1 MCRPACVVRFAQAIA
16 VAIVALYGSQTA
28 AYPLPSAISQTK
40 SAVSEPFGALALTAD
55 EGELSRKWRAVQQ
68 QIMIEAQILTLC
80 RGGPATCQSGAP
92 ARFLAIV
99 AAGQVRPGRA
109 RLGEINRAI
118 NLAIRYM
125 SDIAQH
131 GVADRWNSPL
141 LSLAAGVGD
150 CEDYAIAKYVAL
162 REAGTARE
170 DVRLLIVHDNRFHQD
185 HAVVAARLDGH
196 WLLLDNRHM
205 VMVEDVDARQ
215 YQPLFEIDDEGVR
228 TLIVPTP
235 GPGKGFW
242 QNAPGLVLADSHS
255 LAASRSSLE

>member
-1 MCRPACVVRFAQAIA
+1 MCGPACVVRFAQAIA
-16 VAIVALYGSQTA
+16 VAAVALYGSQTA
-28 AYPLPSAISQTK
+28 AYPVLSAISPTQ
-40 SAVSEPFGALALTAD
+40 SAVSEPFGALALRAG

-68 QIMIEAQILTLC
+68 QIMIEAEILTLC
-80 RGGPATCQSGAP
+80 RRDPATCRSGAP

-118 NLAIRYM
+118 NLAIRSM

-141 LSLAAGVGD
+141 LTLAAGAGD

-162 REAGTARE
+162 REAGSASE
-170 DVRLLIVHDNRFHQD
+170 DVRLLIVHDNKLHQD

-196 WLLLDNRHM
+196 WLLLDNRRM
-205 VMVEDVDARQ
+205 LMVEDVDARQ

-228 TLIVPTP
+228 SLIVPPP
-235 GPGKGFW
+235 GGSG
-242 QNAPGLVLADSHS
+242 
-255 LAASRSSLE
+255 SRL